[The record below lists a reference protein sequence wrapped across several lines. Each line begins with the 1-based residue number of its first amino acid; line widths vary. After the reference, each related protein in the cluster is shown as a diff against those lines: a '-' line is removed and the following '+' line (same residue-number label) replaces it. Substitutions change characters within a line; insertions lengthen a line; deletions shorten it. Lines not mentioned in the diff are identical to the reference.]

1 MSPSAQRKAS
11 LVEAIHLKHLIHN
24 SADGALI
31 VDHDGNVIF
40 ANPAAEHM
48 FGRHGGK
55 LTGNPFGFPV
65 LDSDRTELDL
75 LHSDGTMSVAE
86 MRVSEANWE
95 GQMSFVITLRD
106 ITERKQREEQ
116 LRLFKRAVT
125 CSNNGIVITDATK
138 HDHPITYA
146 NPAFERITGYSVEE
160 AIGRNARFLHGSE
173 RDQPEIDELSTAI
186 REERETNV
194 VFRNFRKDGGLFW
207 NGLYIAPVLDEEG
220 SITHY
225 VGIQNDLTE
234 LKKSEQR
241 GRLAAQVFENTTEGI
256 VITDLDSR
264 IVDINPAFT
273 LVTGYEREEVIGKNP
288 KILSSHWQ
296 DEDFYKTMW
305 ETIHCIGLWQGE
317 IWNKRKNGEIYAEW
331 LNICAV
337 KNEQGNVVNYVGQ
350 FSDIT
355 SRKRMEDGL
364 HRLAYYDELTHLPN
378 RSMLHESLRQAIAKS
393 QRHGGKLALMF
404 IDLDRFKIVNDS
416 LGHHIGDILLANVG
430 QRLKD
435 CLREGDFVAR
445 LGGDEFTVVLDNF
458 TEKHEIAATAQKIV
472 DTLGVSYQLNGQEVF
487 ISCSLGISVF
497 PTDADTLE
505 TLLIS
510 ADSTMY
516 LAKELGGNN
525 YQFPS
530 NKDAVVPAKERLN
543 LENDLRHALE
553 QDQLTVYYQPVV
565 DLRSGA
571 ILSTEALL
579 RWNHPRQGLLTP
591 ERFITLAEETG
602 IIIPIGEWVLRTAS
616 SQSLDWSKVLGH
628 CPPIA
633 VNLSVRQLLN
643 QNAMK
648 SLVAL
653 IQEASQLSI
662 CLHLEVTES
671 ILLDHGKS
679 TFALLETLKN
689 MGVQLLLDDF
699 GTGYS
704 SLTYL
709 QHFPLDA
716 LKIDRSFV
724 SNLENSPN
732 DAAIVKAIIAMAIS
746 LGLRVVAEGVE
757 TEYQR
762 RFLDDYHCIEA
773 QGYYFSP
780 PVCAK
785 EMTELLRHGMITR
798 PQI

>member
-1 MSPSAQRKAS
+1 MSVSAQHKAS

-31 VDHDGNVIF
+31 VDHDGNVVF
-40 ANPAAEHM
+40 ANPAAEQM
-48 FGRHGGK
+48 FGRHGSK

-106 ITERKQREEQ
+106 ITERKRREEQ

-125 CSNNGIVITDATK
+125 CSNNGIVITDATRN
-138 HDHPITYA
+138 DHPITYA

-160 AIGRNARFLHGSE
+160 VVGLNIRFLHGNE
-173 RDQPEIDELSTAI
+173 QNQPEVGRLEAAI
-186 REERETNV
+186 LEQRETNV
-194 VFRNFRKDGGLFW
+194 VFRNYRKDGGLFW

-220 SITHY
+220 ATTHY
-225 VGIQNDLTE
+225 VSIQNDLTE
-234 LKKSEQR
+234 LKESEQR

-288 KILSSHWQ
+288 NILSSHWQ
-296 DEDFYKTMW
+296 DHDFYKNMW
-305 ETIHCIGLWQGE
+305 DVIHNIGLWQGE

-337 KNEQGNVVNYVGQ
+337 KDEQGNIVNYVGQ

-355 SRKRMEDGL
+355 SRKRMEEGL

-378 RSMLHESLRQAIAKS
+378 RSMLHESLRQSIAKL

-416 LGHHIGDILLANVG
+416 LGHHIGDILLANVA

-458 TEKHEIAATAQKIV
+458 TEKHEIVATAQKIV
-472 DTLGVSYQLNGQEVF
+472 DTLSASYHLNGQEVF
-487 ISCSLGISVF
+487 ISCSIGVSVF

-516 LAKELGGNN
+516 IAKELGGNN

-530 NKDAVVPAKERLN
+530 NKDATMPAKDRLN

-553 QDQLTVYYQPVV
+553 QNELAVYYQPVI

-571 ILSTEALL
+571 ILGAEALL
-579 RWNHPRQGLLTP
+579 RWNHPQQGLLTP
-591 ERFITLAEETG
+591 DRFISLAEETG
-602 IIIPIGEWVLRTAS
+602 IIVPIGESVLRTVLA
-616 SQSLDWSKVLGH
+616 QFQEWSKELGH

-643 QNAMK
+643 RNAME
-648 SLVAL
+648 SLIGL
-653 IQEASQLSI
+653 IQEATQLSI
-662 CLHLEVTES
+662 CVHLEVTES

-679 TFALLETLKN
+679 TFALLETLKI

-732 DAAIVKAIIAMAIS
+732 DAAIVKAIIAMAMS

-757 TEYQR
+757 TAYQR
-762 RFLDDYHCIEA
+762 RFLVEHHCIEA

-780 PVCAK
+780 PVCAE
-785 EMTELLRHGMITR
+785 EMTELLRYGMIVR
-798 PQI
+798 PQL